1 MIVKELIKALKNCNP
16 DDEIWVTYFTKDDIK
31 DKFSSVEYTDENDN
45 LIDTDPLVTD
55 LVVQNIFQQLDDD
68 DYLWERF
75 NETYDEICR
84 SVLEQELKDSEIDDD
99 EAELWKE

>member
-1 MIVKELIKALKNCNP
+1 M
-16 DDEIWVTYFTKDDIK
+16 
-31 DKFSSVEYTDENDN
+31 EYTDENDD

-55 LVVQNIFQQLDDD
+55 DVVSNIFQQLDSD

-75 NETYDEICR
+75 GETYDEICR
-84 SVLEQELKDSEIDDD
+84 SVLEQIMKDNASDD

>member
-1 MIVKELIKALKNCNP
+1 MLVKDFIKKLKKCNP
-16 DDEIWVTYFTKDDIK
+16 DDEIWVSYFTKDDIK
-31 DKFSSVEYTDENDN
+31 EKFAEVEYTDENDD

-55 LVVQNIFQQLDDD
+55 DVVSNIFQQLDSD

-75 NETYDEICR
+75 GETYDEICR
-84 SVLEQELKDSEIDDD
+84 SVLEQIMKDNASDD